1 MPQGKRGQRKPV
13 SALGGL
19 KAVGVMRGG
28 VGFKGIPAA

>member
-1 MPQGKRGQRKPV
+1 V